1 MFLCWSGMD
10 DFEQEIPQDGSES
23 DPPCGIFCFR
33 ERDLELVGQGDVE
46 WLVQKY
52 FVFGKFRPRANHIDE
67 APVTTG
73 PELQSFP
80 AKTSSYS
87 PHYIDSM

>member
-1 MFLCWSGMD
+1 MD

-52 FVFGKFRPRANHIDE
+52 FGIANFGTRANHIDE

-80 AKTSSYS
+80 AQTASYT
-87 PHYIDSM
+87 PHHIDSM

>member
-33 ERDLELVGQGDVE
+33 ERDLELVGQGYVE
-46 WLVQKY
+46 WFVQKY